1 MYNQIKKKKI
11 NLLVHFPRHFLS
23 TMSSNKVALKFQ
35 TSLIAHSNTTIIL
48 WSKSFALSAGASHSV
63 TIRASIVSFIALPF
77 RAHNGRNYSK

>member
-1 MYNQIKKKKI
+1 MYNQINLDEI
-11 NLLVHFPRHFLS
+11 NLLWHFLS
-23 TMSSNKVALKFQ
+23 TMSTNKVALKFQ

-77 RAHNGRNYSK
+77 RAPTGRTDLK